1 MKINETLKNAPR
13 LARSSAAPGRGRRRH
28 GSVLR
33 SVVAASVLACGAMI
47 GTSAQAAL
55 SFQFDFQGDFTAVQQ
70 QGVIDAGALFSQMFA
85 THFTNTATLRFNV
98 ISKDVGLA
106 SAATNET
113 GAAGFGNTEVVRN
126 KAINGVDLNGPTAD
140 GFININLATNFQY
153 DPNAPVDFDGGQ
165 IDLYSLINHEL
176 THALGFVSFVAP
188 TSSGDFTKFDQFL
201 TSNAGVAFVDPITGL
216 VNQAALADATANGAL
231 FAGPNAIA
239 RYGAPVPIQG
249 PDGALS
255 HLGTTAFSF
264 PTSSQNALMLCCGG
278 LVNSFE
284 PRDYNAAE
292 IGIMADLGYTLTPVP
307 EPTTYALMIAGIA
320 LVGYATKRRNG

>member
-1 MKINETLKNAPR
+1 MNLSPSVTRPFKQAMLSAAV
-13 LARSSAAPGRGRRRH
+13 LAAGMFASSAN
-28 GSVLR
+28 
-33 SVVAASVLACGAMI
+33 
-47 GTSAQAAL
+47 AAL
-55 SFQFDFQGDFTAVQQ
+55 SFQFDFQGDFTAAQQ
-70 QGVIDAGALFSQMFA
+70 QGVVDAGALFSQMFA

-98 ISKDVGLA
+98 ISTDVGLA

-153 DPNAPVDFDGGQ
+153 NPNAPVDFAGGQ
-165 IDLYSLINHEL
+165 IDLYSLMDHEL

-188 TSSGDFTKFDQFL
+188 TSAGDFTKFDQFL
-201 TSNAGVAFVDPITGL
+201 TSNAGVALVDPVTGV

-255 HLGTTAFSF
+255 HLGTDAFSF

-292 IGIMADLGYTLTPVP
+292 IGIMTDLGYTAVAAVP
-307 EPTTYALMIAGIA
+307 EPSTYAMALAGLGLIGA
-320 LVGYATKRRNG
+320 LTKRRKS